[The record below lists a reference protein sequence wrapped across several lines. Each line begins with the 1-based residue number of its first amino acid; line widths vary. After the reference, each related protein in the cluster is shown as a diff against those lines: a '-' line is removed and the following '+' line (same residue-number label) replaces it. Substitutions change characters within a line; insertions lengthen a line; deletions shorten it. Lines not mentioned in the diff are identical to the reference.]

1 MATYLSLL
9 LLFAYA
15 STGSSDPS
23 SCRGRCGEGYYRG
36 SLCQCDYECLSLNEC
51 CSDFTQ
57 LCTTKDS
64 CKGRC
69 GEPFHRGNPCH
80 CDIDCVSF
88 NQCCPDYENMC
99 LVEETSNEE
108 MTIDEG
114 IGDASSMLPT
124 DENPTEGPSSAAP
137 TEGPSSA
144 APTEGP
150 SSTEPTEG
158 PSSAAP
164 TEGPSSTEPTEG
176 PSSAAPTEGPSSP
189 EPIEVP
195 SSTEPTEGPSSAAP
209 TESPSSAAPTE
220 GPSSPEPTEGP
231 SSAAPTEG
239 PSSTEPTEGP
249 SSAAPTEGPSSPEP
263 IEGPSSAAPTEGPSS
278 TEPTEGPSSAAPTE
292 GPSSTEPTEVPSSA
306 EPTEV
311 PSSAEPTEGPS
322 STAPTETPLIAEP
335 TEGPSSAEPTEVSS
349 SAEPTEVSSG
359 AEPTEGP
366 PSTAS
371 AVPTEYS
378 VSEMTTTAQSEDQKE
393 LSSLKDP
400 RVTPVPKKTPSTTA
414 PVKPTKKTIKPSTD
428 KNDKTEPK
436 EPLKDP
442 SGIVPIKP
450 VEKPLKP
457 SSDKNG
463 KDYQADDY
471 DTNLCSGRPVS
482 GLTTLRN
489 GTIVVFRGHY
499 FWTLDKQRNPDP
511 PQLITKVWGI
521 PSPIDSVYTRCN
533 CQGKTYFFKGR
544 NYWRFENGMMDPGF
558 PKSIS
563 QGFGQIGHITAALSI
578 PEYRSRKE
586 SVIFFR
592 RGGMAQKYTYQ
603 NTPSCGK
610 EPKYPA
616 FTVRMRARRHADAA
630 LGQVISISKT
640 WRGFPTIVTSAV
652 SVPSRVKEGY
662 KYYVFSHSK
671 YYSMKMEREKPV
683 IIKPATGPKENSATS
698 FFKCPETQKN

>member
-23 SCRGRCGEGYYRG
+23 SCKGRCGAGYYRG

-57 LCTTKDS
+57 FCTTSDS

-69 GEPFHRGNPCH
+69 GEPFHRSNPCH
-80 CDIDCVSF
+80 CDIDCVSYK
-88 NQCCPDYENMC
+88 QCCPDYENMC
-99 LVEETSNEE
+99 LVEDTALKPRKTATAAQRTANLCLNIKNKKSTETSNED
-108 MTIDEG
+108 MTNDEG
-114 IGDASSMLPT
+114 TG
-124 DENPTEGPSSAAP
+124 EPTEGPPSTEP
-137 TEGPSSA
+137 TEDPASPE
-144 APTEGP
+144 PTESPP
-150 SSTEPTEG
+150 STEPTESPPSTEPTESPPSTEPTEVPSGTEPTEG
-158 PSSAAP
+158 PS
-164 TEGPSSTEPTEG
+164 GTEPTEFPTVEPIES
-176 PSSAAPTEGPSSP
+176 PSST

-195 SSTEPTEGPSSAAP
+195 SNAEPTES
-209 TESPSSAAPTE
+209 
-220 GPSSPEPTEGP
+220 
-231 SSAAPTEG
+231 
-239 PSSTEPTEGP
+239 
-249 SSAAPTEGPSSPEP
+249 
-263 IEGPSSAAPTEGPSS
+263 
-278 TEPTEGPSSAAPTE
+278 
-292 GPSSTEPTEVPSSA
+292 PSSTEPTEVPSNAEPTESPSST

-311 PSSAEPTEGPS
+311 PSTAEPTGGPP
-322 STAPTETPLIAEP
+322 STAPTEVSSSAEP
-335 TEGPSSAEPTEVSS
+335 TGGPPSTAPTEVSSSAEPTGGPPSTAPTEISSSAEPTGGPPSIAPTEISSSAEPTGGPPSTAPTDVSSSAEPTGGPPSIAPTEIPLSVEPTEAPLNTAPTEVSS
-349 SAEPTEVSSG
+349 SAEPTE
-359 AEPTEGP
+359 
-366 PSTAS
+366 
-371 AVPTEYS
+371 YS
-378 VSEMTTTAQSEDQKE
+378 VSEMTTKAQSED
-393 LSSLKDP
+393 
-400 RVTPVPKKTPSTTA
+400 
-414 PVKPTKKTIKPSTD
+414 
-428 KNDKTEPK
+428 PK
-436 EPLKDP
+436 ESSSPRDP
-442 SGIVPIKP
+442 SDIIPIKP
-450 VEKPLKP
+450 TEKPLKP
-457 SSDKNG
+457 ISEKDGKKDSI

-471 DTNLCSGRPVS
+471 DSNLCSGRPVS

-533 CQGKTYFFKGR
+533 CEGKTYFFKGR
-544 NYWRFENGMMDPGF
+544 NYWRFDNGMMDPGF

-603 NTPSCGK
+603 VTPNCGK

-616 FTVRMRARRHADAA
+616 FRVWTRARRQAVSA
-630 LGQVISISKT
+630 LGPVISISKT

-662 KYYVFSHSK
+662 KYYVFSQNK

-683 IIKPATGPKENSATS
+683 ILKPATGPKENLATS

>member
-23 SCRGRCGEGYYRG
+23 SCKGRCGAGYYRG

-57 LCTTKDS
+57 FCTTSDS

-69 GEPFHRGNPCH
+69 GEPFHRSNPCH
-80 CDIDCVSF
+80 CDIDCVSYK
-88 NQCCPDYENMC
+88 QCCPDYENMC
-99 LVEETSNEE
+99 LVEDTALKPRKTATAAQRTANLCLNIKNKKSTETSNED
-108 MTIDEG
+108 MTNDEG
-114 IGDASSMLPT
+114 TG
-124 DENPTEGPSSAAP
+124 EPTEGPPSTEP
-137 TEGPSSA
+137 TEDPASPE
-144 APTEGP
+144 PTESPP
-150 SSTEPTEG
+150 STEPTESPPSTEPTESPPSTEPTEVPSGTEPTEG
-158 PSSAAP
+158 PS
-164 TEGPSSTEPTEG
+164 GTEPTEFPTVEPIES
-176 PSSAAPTEGPSSP
+176 PSST

-195 SSTEPTEGPSSAAP
+195 SNAEPTES
-209 TESPSSAAPTE
+209 
-220 GPSSPEPTEGP
+220 
-231 SSAAPTEG
+231 
-239 PSSTEPTEGP
+239 
-249 SSAAPTEGPSSPEP
+249 
-263 IEGPSSAAPTEGPSS
+263 
-278 TEPTEGPSSAAPTE
+278 
-292 GPSSTEPTEVPSSA
+292 PSSTEPTEVPSNAEPTESPSST

-311 PSSAEPTEGPS
+311 PSTAEPTGGPP
-322 STAPTETPLIAEP
+322 STAPTEVSSSAEP
-335 TEGPSSAEPTEVSS
+335 TGGPPSTAPTEISSSAEPTGGPPSIAPTEIPLSVEPTEAPLNTAPTEVSS
-349 SAEPTEVSSG
+349 SAEPTE
-359 AEPTEGP
+359 
-366 PSTAS
+366 
-371 AVPTEYS
+371 YS
-378 VSEMTTTAQSEDQKE
+378 VSEMTTKAQSED
-393 LSSLKDP
+393 
-400 RVTPVPKKTPSTTA
+400 
-414 PVKPTKKTIKPSTD
+414 
-428 KNDKTEPK
+428 PK
-436 EPLKDP
+436 ESSSPRDP
-442 SGIVPIKP
+442 SDIIPIKP
-450 VEKPLKP
+450 TEKPLKP
-457 SSDKNG
+457 ISEKDGKKDSI

-471 DTNLCSGRPVS
+471 DSNLCSGRPVS

-533 CQGKTYFFKGR
+533 CEGKTYFFKGR
-544 NYWRFENGMMDPGF
+544 NYWRFDNGMMDPGF

-603 NTPSCGK
+603 VTPNCGK

-616 FTVRMRARRHADAA
+616 FRVWTRARRQAVSA
-630 LGQVISISKT
+630 LGPVISISKT

-662 KYYVFSHSK
+662 KYYVFSQNK

-683 IIKPATGPKENSATS
+683 ILKPATGPKENLATS

>member
-124 DENPTEGPSSAAP
+124 DENPTEGPSS
-137 TEGPSSA
+137 
-144 APTEGP
+144 
-150 SSTEPTEG
+150 TEPTEG

-164 TEGPSSTEPTEG
+164 TEGPSST
-176 PSSAAPTEGPSSP
+176 APTEG
-189 EPIEVP
+189 
-195 SSTEPTEGPSSAAP
+195 
-209 TESPSSAAPTE
+209 
-220 GPSSPEPTEGP
+220 
-231 SSAAPTEG
+231 
-239 PSSTEPTEGP
+239 
-249 SSAAPTEGPSSPEP
+249 
-263 IEGPSSAAPTEGPSS
+263 
-278 TEPTEGPSSAAPTE
+278 
-292 GPSSTEPTEVPSSA
+292 PSSA

-349 SAEPTEVSSG
+349 S

-414 PVKPTKKTIKPSTD
+414 PVKPTKKPIKPSTD

-463 KDYQADDY
+463 KTDSIKDYQADDY

-662 KYYVFSHSK
+662 KYYVFSHNK

>member
-23 SCRGRCGEGYYRG
+23 SCKGRCGAGYYRG

-57 LCTTKDS
+57 FCTTSDS

-69 GEPFHRGNPCH
+69 GEPFHRSNPCH
-80 CDIDCVSF
+80 CDIDCVSYK
-88 NQCCPDYENMC
+88 QCCPDYENMC
-99 LVEETSNEE
+99 LVEDTALKPRKTATAAQRTANLCLNIKNKKSTETSNED
-108 MTIDEG
+108 MTNDEG
-114 IGDASSMLPT
+114 TG
-124 DENPTEGPSSAAP
+124 EPTEGPPSTEP
-137 TEGPSSA
+137 TEDPASPE
-144 APTEGP
+144 PTESPP
-150 SSTEPTEG
+150 STEPTESPPSTEPTESPPSTEPTEVPSGTEPTEG
-158 PSSAAP
+158 PS
-164 TEGPSSTEPTEG
+164 GTEPTEFPTVEPIES
-176 PSSAAPTEGPSSP
+176 PSST

-195 SSTEPTEGPSSAAP
+195 SNAEPTES
-209 TESPSSAAPTE
+209 
-220 GPSSPEPTEGP
+220 
-231 SSAAPTEG
+231 
-239 PSSTEPTEGP
+239 
-249 SSAAPTEGPSSPEP
+249 
-263 IEGPSSAAPTEGPSS
+263 
-278 TEPTEGPSSAAPTE
+278 
-292 GPSSTEPTEVPSSA
+292 PSSTEPTEVPSNAEPTESPSST

-311 PSSAEPTEGPS
+311 PSTAEPTGGPP
-322 STAPTETPLIAEP
+322 STAPTEVSSSAEP
-335 TEGPSSAEPTEVSS
+335 TGGPPSTAPTDVSSSAEPTGGPPSIAPTEIPLSVEPTEAPLNTAPTEVSS
-349 SAEPTEVSSG
+349 SAEPTE
-359 AEPTEGP
+359 
-366 PSTAS
+366 
-371 AVPTEYS
+371 YS
-378 VSEMTTTAQSEDQKE
+378 VSEMTTKAQSED
-393 LSSLKDP
+393 
-400 RVTPVPKKTPSTTA
+400 
-414 PVKPTKKTIKPSTD
+414 
-428 KNDKTEPK
+428 PK
-436 EPLKDP
+436 ESSSPRDP
-442 SGIVPIKP
+442 SDIIPIKP
-450 VEKPLKP
+450 TEKPLKP
-457 SSDKNG
+457 ISEKDGKKDSI

-471 DTNLCSGRPVS
+471 DSNLCSGRPVS

-533 CQGKTYFFKGR
+533 CEGKTYFFKGR
-544 NYWRFENGMMDPGF
+544 NYWRFDNGMMDPGF

-603 NTPSCGK
+603 VTPNCGK

-616 FTVRMRARRHADAA
+616 FRVWTRARRQAVSA
-630 LGQVISISKT
+630 LGPVISISKT

-662 KYYVFSHSK
+662 KYYVFSQNK

-683 IIKPATGPKENSATS
+683 ILKPATGPKENLATS